1 MLKRLT
7 PVFLLVAAVGST
19 IPVLAAITAEHRK
32 ELTAIKKDIDKAQ
45 SLITKK
51 DTDDAA
57 KLLDESEAKLKKIVE
72 DAKVEESNIAVSP
85 LFKSIEQKRMSLAKR
100 TGGGAAAGG
109 ISFSKEIAPILNTA
123 CLRCHG
129 DSDPRGGLQLSN
141 FAGLEK
147 GGSAGPL
154 LTVGNANSS
163 LIMARLTATGNQ
175 RMPRGPNPLPPA
187 DIQKIGTWINQGA
200 KFDGEDKSMALA
212 DLAKAAPAAGA
223 PKTAATKTASGP
235 VKIDTNTQGTTVSFK
250 KDVAP
255 WMVNLCV
262 GCHSGN
268 QPRSGFSLATF
279 EGLMKGGNSGR
290 VVLPGNTADSR
301 IIHLV
306 VKQDPIKMPA
316 GQALIKRS
324 QAMALEKWV
333 AEGAKYD
340 GGDPKATLRS
350 LVPTPEQIKAEELA
364 KLSPAE
370 WIKMREDRAMELW
383 KKFDGNA
390 APNVARHHDEFLVIG
405 NVSGP
410 RLLQIT
416 DWAVE
421 DSKQLKKLFGIKEG
435 LIWKGKLTI
444 FAFKDRFSYEEF
456 SRTNEDRE
464 VPRETVGHARV
475 TSVGDEAYI
484 CIQDIGDD
492 DSASTPGLRVILFEH
507 LTGGLIL
514 RSRSKVPD
522 WVVRGT
528 GLALAWESNKK
539 NAYFGGLRAAASQSV
554 ATIEKPADVFADGT
568 FSSGDLGPV
577 GYTLVTHMIQV
588 GSQAKF
594 AQFLNQLASNGNLA
608 STLKDV
614 YNADT
619 TQLATSYIG
628 SLGGSKT
635 PAKKRKK

>member
-1 MLKRLT
+1 MLTRLI
-7 PVFLLVAAVGST
+7 PVLLLVAAIGST

-45 SLITKK
+45 SLITRK

-72 DAKVEESNIAVSP
+72 EAKVEESNIAVSP
-85 LFKSIEQKRMSLAKR
+85 FFKSIEQKRLSLAKR
-100 TGGGAAAGG
+100 TGGGAAGG

-129 DSDPRGGLQLSN
+129 DDNPRGGLQLSN

-147 GGSAGPL
+147 GGGNGPL
-154 LTVGNANSS
+154 LTVGNANNS

-175 RMPRGPNPLPPA
+175 RMPRGPNPLPAA

-212 DLAKAAPAAGA
+212 DLVKAGPATGA
-223 PKTAATKTASGP
+223 SKTAASKTASGP

-290 VVLPGNTADSR
+290 VVLPGNAADSR

-350 LVPTPEQIKAEELA
+350 LVPTEAELKAEELA

-370 WIKMREDRAMELW
+370 WLKMRSDRADELW
-383 KKFDGNA
+383 KKFDVKDP
-390 APNVARHHDEFLVIG
+390 PNKTENDEFLVMG
-405 NVSGP
+405 SASEP
-410 RLLQIT
+410 RLKQIA

-456 SRTNEDRE
+456 SRTNEDRD
-464 VPRETVGHARV
+464 VQRETVGHARV

-514 RSRSKVPD
+514 RSKNKVPD
-522 WVVRGT
+522 WVIRGT
-528 GLALAWESNKK
+528 GLALAWNVNKK

-554 ATIEKPADVFADGT
+554 ATIEKPSDVFTDGT

-577 GYTLVTHMIQV
+577 GFTLVTHMIQV
-588 GSQAKF
+588 GSEAKF

-635 PAKKRKK
+635 PTKKKKK